1 MSKQRTPREQFIQGK
16 ARAEVSSPLAQ
27 REAMINGTAPPEPRE
42 RRPGGEFVCITERHG
57 QRLLRL
63 ARISQVIEDKG
74 QIGGPWFV
82 RCDGQQLPV
91 NEATARQILGLLGLS
106 MEDGKV

>member
-1 MSKQRTPREQFIQGK
+1 MAK
-16 ARAEVSSPLAQ
+16 

-42 RRPGGEFVCITERHG
+42 RRGGEFVCITERHG
-57 QRLLRL
+57 KRLLRL
-63 ARISQVIEDKG
+63 ARISQVVEDAG

-91 NEATARQILGLLGLS
+91 SEANARLILRLLGLS
-106 MEDGKV
+106 MEEGKV